1 MAPPYCNAQAI
12 FIKSVREAMD
22 ADAKKFLHDKDWRN
36 ILPKSARQGTA
47 SKKQLDVSSLYVKPV
62 ACFLPH
68 AIIPGHIPV
77 CPRCESADKVDT
89 HGSYVRWIRTPKT
102 LFGLNTHRYLDTKF
116 YWCSACRKR
125 FAGYDKRSMQL
136 SAKVWLGYFPF
147 NLRDRFAVD
156 EELHSFIINSAN
168 ETTTEMLNKLQKL
181 STDKHHADC
190 QCCLCLVRSKRMR
203 PRNVAMGDGQK
214 RIDTMLGP
222 KKKESAGHRKLR
234 LARER
239 LSCVRRKLQSEQANL
254 DSGLPFESV
263 LNQKHNRNNL
273 GVRLPHLGVSKL

>member
-1 MAPPYCNAQAI
+1 MAPPHCLAQAA
-12 FIKSVREAMD
+12 FVKSVRSDMD
-22 ADAKKFLHDKDWRN
+22 ANAKKFLLDKDWRKL
-36 ILPKSARQGTA
+36 LPKSARQGTA
-47 SKKQLDVSSLYVKPV
+47 SNKQIDVTSFYVKPI
-62 ACFLPH
+62 ALH
-68 AIIPGHIPV
+68 ALCLMPV
-77 CPRCESADKVDT
+77 CPHCESSNKVET
-89 HGSYVRWIRTPKT
+89 SGSHVRWINTPKT
-102 LFGLNTHRYLDTKF
+102 LFGLHSHRCLDTKLC
-116 YWCSACRKR
+116 WCSSCRSR
-125 FAGYDKRSMQL
+125 FAGYDKCSMQL

-147 NLRDRFAVD
+147 NLSDRFAVD